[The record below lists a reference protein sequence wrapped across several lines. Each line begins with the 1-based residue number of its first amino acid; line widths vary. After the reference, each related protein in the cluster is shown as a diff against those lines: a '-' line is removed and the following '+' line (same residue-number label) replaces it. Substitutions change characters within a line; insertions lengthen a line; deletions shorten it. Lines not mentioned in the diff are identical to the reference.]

1 MKRQDV
7 EAFDHSK
14 KLRKSLSPVSDSLV
28 LGKRVHHSIADIFFV
43 SVFLAVSREYNFV
56 LEVVVGNVAVVV
68 SLGVSPPGGP

>member
-7 EAFDHSK
+7 EAFDHWK

-28 LGKRVHHSIADIFFV
+28 LGKRVHHLIVDIFFV
-43 SVFLAVSREYNFV
+43 SVFLAVSREYN

-68 SLGVSPPGGP
+68 SLGVSPAGGPQ